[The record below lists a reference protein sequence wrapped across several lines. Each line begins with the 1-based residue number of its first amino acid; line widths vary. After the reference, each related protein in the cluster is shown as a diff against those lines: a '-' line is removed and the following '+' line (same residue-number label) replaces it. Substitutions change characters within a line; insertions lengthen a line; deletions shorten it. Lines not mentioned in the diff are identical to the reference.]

1 LFCSIIFQQNTEIH
15 FCCWVKQT
23 EKNYLKS
30 VFVSYFFYMSKM
42 ICCIPF
48 NFAVFESYRSQY
60 TRCSIESHLWSS
72 FMKWGIYIFT
82 HFLLKPF
89 VSILCLDE
97 SDIYSSLYRADY
109 MCWIHQ
115 NSLYFGFLLIAG
127 LTLLHNIAVLIQLGR
142 ILILK
147 KTEVRVIKRRCE
159 LTTTYTV
166 LDIKWKLIF
175 FNQSTAYN
183 KRLGRD

>member
-1 LFCSIIFQQNTEIH
+1 
-15 FCCWVKQT
+15 
-23 EKNYLKS
+23 
-30 VFVSYFFYMSKM
+30 
-42 ICCIPF
+42 
-48 NFAVFESYRSQY
+48 
-60 TRCSIESHLWSS
+60 
-72 FMKWGIYIFT
+72 
-82 HFLLKPF
+82 
-89 VSILCLDE
+89 
-97 SDIYSSLYRADY
+97 

-166 LDIKWKLIF
+166 LDIK
-175 FNQSTAYN
+175 
-183 KRLGRD
+183 